1 MAPAFTRPMTAQEAV
16 LGELRRCLVDGMLR
30 PGDQIR
36 QDALAEELGVSRVP
50 VREAM
55 RILEGEGQI
64 AYTPHR
70 GYFVAELDVE
80 ELAEIYRL
88 RDILETEAVRVGF
101 HALTEADTERMAQSM
116 DEMREAAVADNIAA
130 LTVSNRTFHFTLFA
144 SSGMNRL
151 LRILAQLWDSSD
163 PYRSMYF
170 SNPEHL
176 RIMEAEHEAIW
187 KAVVARD
194 EKLLLR
200 LLEEHRAHAVPA
212 LRKVLVAS
220 SGVDRT

>member
-1 MAPAFTRPMTAQEAV
+1 MAPAFTRPITAQEAV
-16 LGELRRCLVDGMLR
+16 LGELRRRLVGGLLR

-64 AYTPHR
+64 AYSPHR
-70 GYFVAELDVE
+70 GYFVAELDVD

-88 RDILETEAVRVGF
+88 RDILETEAVRAGF
-101 HALTEADTERMAQSM
+101 HALSEEDTDRMTQAM
-116 DEMREAAVADNIAA
+116 EEMREAAASGNIAA

-144 SSGMNRL
+144 SSGMTRL
-151 LRILAQLWDSSD
+151 LRILTQLWDSSD

-176 RIMEAEHEAIW
+176 RLMEREHEAIW

-212 LRKVLVAS
+212 LRRVLVAS
-220 SGVDRT
+220 NAAGKA

>member
-16 LGELRRCLVDGMLR
+16 LGELRRRLVGGMLR

-116 DEMREAAVADNIAA
+116 DEMREDAVADNIAA

>member
-16 LGELRRCLVDGMLR
+16 LGELRRRLVGGILR

-64 AYTPHR
+64 AYTAHR
-70 GYFVAELDVE
+70 GYFVAELDVD

-88 RDILETEAVRVGF
+88 RDILETEAVRAGF
-101 HALTEADTERMAQSM
+101 HALTEADTERMAQAM
-116 DEMREAAVADNIAA
+116 EEMAEAARAGNIAA

-151 LRILAQLWDSSD
+151 LRILTQLWDSSD

-176 RIMEAEHEAIW
+176 RIMEAEHDAIW

-194 EKLLLR
+194 EKRLLR

-220 SGVDRT
+220 SDEKRA

>member
-1 MAPAFTRPMTAQEAV
+1 MAPVFTRPMTAQEAV
-16 LGELRRCLVDGMLR
+16 LGELRRRLVGGLLR

-64 AYTPHR
+64 AYTAHR

-116 DEMREAAVADNIAA
+116 EEMAEAARAGNIAA

-151 LRILAQLWDSSD
+151 LRILTQLWDSSD

-176 RIMEAEHEAIW
+176 RIMEAEHDAIW

-220 SGVDRT
+220 NDEKRA